1 MPDPWEDIYVVA
13 DFPDACLMV
22 LHGHVDWLDKCFEVA
37 ENLDQVV
44 FCLRILRHISTN
56 SLLNWSHAGCAGTGG
71 MAVSSYAMF
80 AKLPWDQYHMR
91 FFNVALSPEL
101 IKVSKLL
108 IYDGNLI
115 PRYSAVFS

>member
-1 MPDPWEDIYVVA
+1 
-13 DFPDACLMV
+13 MV
-22 LHGHVDWLDKCFEVA
+22 LHVHVDWLDKCLKSPNIWIRLSFA
-37 ENLDQVV
+37 CRSSDT
-44 FCLRILRHISTN
+44 FATN

-108 IYDGNLI
+108 MYDGNLI
-115 PRYSAVFS
+115 PRYPAVFS